1 MSRENLMVQI
11 GEVRQLVTRG
21 QASIGDV
28 VALLGEIAE
37 ALDGRERVLSLT
49 EALDAEYCYLEVRET
64 GRVPIVSLGMPNG
77 KGEVLVYR
85 FRAAPNVAQQEE
97 YGVEWRC
104 WDQRP
109 SEARRKAVAWK
120 D

>member
-1 MSRENLMVQI
+1 MGRESLMVQI
-11 GEVRQLVTRG
+11 GEVRQLVQHG

-28 VALLGEIAE
+28 VALLGDIAE
-37 ALDGRERVLSLT
+37 ALDGRERVLSLA

-64 GRVPIVSLGMPNG
+64 GRVPIVSLGMPND
-77 KGEVLVYR
+77 KGEVYVYR
-85 FRAAPNVAQQEE
+85 FRASPNLARQEE

-104 WDQRP
+104 WDRRP
-109 SEARRKAVAWK
+109 SAARRQEVAWK